1 VAIDRLESGRLTLE
15 PLRIEHADELASI
28 LGDAALHEFIGGRPD
43 SAEELR
49 ARVTRQ
55 VKGHSPAGRERWL
68 NWVVRRR
75 ATGEAVGTAQATV
88 TPARDDGP
96 ATANL
101 AWVIGTAYQGQG
113 LAKEAAGLVAQ
124 WLREQGIDRLGA
136 RIHPAH
142 QASMAVARSI
152 GMTATLTVV
161 DGEIQWLWQRSPME
175 FEQISTDL
183 TDHVLTITLNRP
195 DRLNAWTQT
204 MFGELMTAFDRADT
218 DDEVRAVI
226 VTGAGRGFCAGADL
240 ERGGEAF
247 TKRDHQDPD
256 TIPRDSGGRLTL
268 RIFDMTKPV
277 IAAINGP
284 AVGIGATMTLPMDV
298 RLAADDARIGFV
310 FVRRG
315 IVPEACSSWFL
326 PRVVGISR
334 AMEWVATGR
343 VFGAQEALDG
353 GLVRS
358 LHPKAEL
365 LEAANALAREI
376 AENAAPVS
384 VALARRM
391 LWRMLGAEH
400 PMLAHRTDS
409 RGMLYRGRS
418 ADAAEG
424 IASFLEKRAAVFPDR
439 VSDGLPDIM
448 PGWTG
453 RAGPELI

>member
-1 VAIDRLESGRLTLE
+1 VAIERLESDRLALE
-15 PLRIEHADELASI
+15 PLTVEHADELAQV
-28 LGDAALHEFIGGRPD
+28 LDDPALHEFTGGRPA

-49 ARVTRQ
+49 ERFARQ
-55 VKGHSPAGRERWL
+55 VIGRSPDGRERWL
-68 NWVVRRR
+68 NWVVRAK
-75 ATGEAVGTAQATV
+75 ATGSVVGTTQATV
-88 TPARDDGP
+88 RSDDEGT
-96 ATANL
+96 TADL
-101 AWVIGTAYQGQG
+101 AWVIAPAHQGQG
-113 LAKEAAGLVAQ
+113 LAKEAAGLAAA
-124 WLREQGIDRLGA
+124 WLREHGVQRLGA
-136 RIHPAH
+136 RIHPRHA
-142 QASMAVARSI
+142 ASIAVARSI
-152 GMTATLTVV
+152 GLAPTPTTV
-161 DGEIQWLWQRSPME
+161 DGEIQWQSQRSPME
-175 FEQISTDL
+175 FEQITTEL
-183 TDHVLTITLNRP
+183 RDHVLTITLNRP
-195 DRLNAWTQT
+195 DRLNAWTAT
-204 MFGELMTAFDRADT
+204 MFTELLTAFDRADV

-240 ERGGEAF
+240 ERGGETF

-256 TIPRDSGGRLTL
+256 TIPRDSGGRLSL
-268 RIFDMTKPV
+268 RIFEMTKPV

-298 RLAADDARIGFV
+298 RLAADDAKIGFV

-343 VFGAQEALDG
+343 VFDAREALEG

-365 LEAANALAREI
+365 LDAANALAREI
-376 AENAAPVS
+376 AEHAAPVS

-409 RGMLYRGRS
+409 RAMLYRGRS

-424 IASFLEKRAAVFPDR
+424 IAAFLEKRAAVFPDE
-439 VSDGLPDIM
+439 VSAGLPDVM
-448 PGWTG
+448 PGWT
-453 RAGPELI
+453 APEFS